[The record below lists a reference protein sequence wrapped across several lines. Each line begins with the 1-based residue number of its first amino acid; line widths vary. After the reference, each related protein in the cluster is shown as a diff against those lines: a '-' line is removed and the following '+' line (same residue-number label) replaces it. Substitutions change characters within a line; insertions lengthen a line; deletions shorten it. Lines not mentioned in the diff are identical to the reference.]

1 MVTLLFH
8 FSNSVFAKGG
18 SLIFGEANSNHAS
31 PQNNKRIVNSIIV
44 IKILSVNFGVSFII
58 LN

>member
-1 MVTLLFH
+1 MVTLLSH
-8 FSNSVFAKGG
+8 FSNSVFAERG

>member
-8 FSNSVFAKGG
+8 FSNSVFSEGG

-31 PQNNKRIVNSIIV
+31 PQNNKRIVNSIII
-44 IKILSVNFGVSFII
+44 IKNLSVNFGLPFVI

>member
-8 FSNSVFAKGG
+8 FSNSVFAEGG
-18 SLIFGEANSNHAS
+18 SLIFGEANSNRAS
-31 PQNNKRIVNSIIV
+31 PQNNKRIVNSIII
-44 IKILSVNFGVSFII
+44 IKNLSVNFGVSFII